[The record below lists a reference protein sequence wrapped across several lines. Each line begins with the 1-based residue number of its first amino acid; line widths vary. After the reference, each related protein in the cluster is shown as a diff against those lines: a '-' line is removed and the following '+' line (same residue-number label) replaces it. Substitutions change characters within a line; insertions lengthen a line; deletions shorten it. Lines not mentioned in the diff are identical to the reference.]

1 MADNSLKL
9 FGFEIK
15 RANSSEK
22 AQSKIKSVVPKA
34 DDDGAGYVTASGSHF
49 GQYLDIDGS
58 SAKDNYQ
65 MIRKYRGVAVH
76 PEVDN
81 AIEDIVNE
89 SIVGSS
95 DLNPISLT
103 LEDVDFPENIKKQ
116 VQEEFTNIL
125 GMLNFEENGHD
136 IFRRW

>member
-22 AQSKIKSVVPKA
+22 AQQKIKSVVPKA
-34 DDDGAGYVTASGSHF
+34 DDDGAGYITASGSHF

-58 SAKDNYQ
+58 AAKDNYQ

-89 SIVGSS
+89 SIVGS
-95 DLNPISLT
+95 DDTDPISLT
-103 LEDVDFPENIKKQ
+103 LEDVDSAQLARIAGQ
-116 VQEEFTNIL
+116 
-125 GMLNFEENGHD
+125 
-136 IFRRW
+136 